1 MRIPIDELNP
11 DTLHS
16 LVESFVLR
24 EGTDYGEAEVELA
37 EKVNQVIAQLKSGQ
51 AVLIYSELHETVN
64 IVDKQEFL
72 TMQQQ
77 SDEQD

>member
-77 SDEQD
+77 SNEQD